1 MTRGRAKSRWMQRH
15 VTDPYVRQAQVHGY
29 RSRAA
34 FKLQQIAARDR
45 LFGPGMTVVDIGSAP
60 GGWSQVVA
68 AAVAPRGRVIAVDRA
83 RMEPLAGV
91 TFVCGDF
98 RDEGTF
104 GEVTRLLREV
114 RADLVLSDM
123 SPNISGIPSVD
134 QAGAVALAELA
145 LHFAVNHLKPQGNF
159 LVKTFHGEG
168 FDDFVRCLGQHFGR
182 VVVRKPGASRSESRE
197 VYLLGKG
204 FKAG

>member
-1 MTRGRAKSRWMQRH
+1 MTRGKAKSRWMQRH

-45 LFGPGMTVVDIGSAP
+45 LFGPGMTVVDLGSAP
-60 GGWSQVVA
+60 GGWSQVAA

-104 GEVTRLLREV
+104 GEVTRLLREG

-123 SPNISGIPSVD
+123 SPNISGISGVD
-134 QAGAVALAELA
+134 QAGDSRMVHVRQDLA
-145 LHFAVNHLKPQGNF
+145 LL
-159 LVKTFHGEG
+159 E
-168 FDDFVRCLGQHFGR
+168 
-182 VVVRKPGASRSESRE
+182 
-197 VYLLGKG
+197 
-204 FKAG
+204 KAIDP